1 MQLNSTWS
9 LIVTIVPALLV
20 IASGVFKLSGSKQIV
35 AGLTKVG
42 VIDYIR
48 YLGIA
53 EIIFAILFI
62 FPPTNN
68 IGFILLACYFSGAIA
83 TDLSHKNSIVAPLV
97 ILTLIFIAE
106 ILANNNLFSL

>member
-9 LIVTIVPALLV
+9 LIVTIIPALLV

-35 AGLTKVG
+35 DGLTKVG
-42 VIDYIR
+42 VIDYIK

-62 FPPTNN
+62 YPPTNS
-68 IGFILLACYFSGAIA
+68 IGFILLVCYFSGAIA
-83 TDLSHKNSIVAPLV
+83 TDLSHKNSIVAPVV
-97 ILTLIFIAE
+97 ILSLIFIAE
-106 ILANNNLFSL
+106 ILANNNLFLV